1 MHTTMRMTTRMTI
14 HTMATTTEP
23 LSAAALLGLFQLTSP
38 ALPVGAFS
46 YSDGLESAV
55 ARGWVTDESSVQTW
69 LSDGL
74 TLTLSRCD
82 WPLLSRL
89 HEAWSQGDVDLVLR
103 WNAWHVQTRETAE
116 FRMQALQMGHAMLQW
131 LANHPAAEQHPLAR
145 LPVHGTSWVTALALA
160 HVVNA
165 SPLSALRLSHGFAWL
180 ENQVQAAMKAVPL
193 GQKSGQRLLHA
204 LARELVAAHEAFEA
218 LPEWPQPISAAPGL
232 AILSAQHEH
241 LYTRIFRS

>member
-1 MHTTMRMTTRMTI
+1 MHTTMRTTIRMTI
-14 HTMATTTEP
+14 LTMATTTEP

-55 ARGWVTDESSVQTW
+55 ARGWVTDEASVQTW

-89 HEAWSQGDVDLVLR
+89 HEAWSQGDVDL
-103 WNAWHVQTRETAE
+103 
-116 FRMQALQMGHAMLQW
+116 
-131 LANHPAAEQHPLAR
+131 
-145 LPVHGTSWVTALALA
+145 
-160 HVVNA
+160 
-165 SPLSALRLSHGFAWL
+165 ALRLSHGFAWL